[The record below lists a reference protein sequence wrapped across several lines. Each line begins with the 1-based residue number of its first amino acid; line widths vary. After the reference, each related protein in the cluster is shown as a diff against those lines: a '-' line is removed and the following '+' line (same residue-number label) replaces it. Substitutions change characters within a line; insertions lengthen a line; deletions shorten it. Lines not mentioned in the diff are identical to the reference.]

1 MKKLAIILALLMIP
15 SFAFA
20 LDTISDS
27 DLDGVTGQAGVSIIV
42 TSVRIIKSATTP
54 GYGDPDGFTNH
65 GEGWLNIIQTNE
77 TTMDIGFHGTEPL
90 KIDIGDVTFLGAA
103 PVSLT
108 NIGTTG
114 VFITLPNMIELQ
126 TSGQLDKIILTDA
139 AGADDQSGAAA
150 AETLIERFTGGGTT
164 KIVADAFVTNPI
176 GGAFNTMIIITTH
189 AY

>member
-42 TSVRIIKSATTP
+42 TSVRIIKSATTT

-90 KIDIGDVTFLGAA
+90 KIDIGSMATV
-103 PVSLT
+103 VSLT
-108 NIGTTG
+108 GLNNVGSTG
-114 VFITLPNMIELQ
+114 VFITLPNLIEIQ
-126 TSGQLDKIILTDA
+126 ASPQLDKIVLNNTP
-139 AGADDQSGAAA
+139 GGDDVTATNGD
-150 AETLIERFTGGGTT
+150 TLIERYTGGGTT
-164 KIVADAFVTNPI
+164 KVVADAFITYGSVTGPY
-176 GGAFNTMIIITTH
+176 NTMVIITTH
-189 AY
+189 DN